1 MESNPNNTVQ
11 EPVVLSMDEER
22 HKKEASSA
30 MVLGIVG
37 DVLVVPHSRHRG
49 AGALHHRAHQGKP

>member
-30 MVLGIVG
+30 MELGHAVG
-37 DVLVVPHSRHRG
+37 RIGCFTARG
-49 AGALHHRAHQGKP
+49 CSGAPLSSN

>member
-37 DVLVVPHSRHRG
+37 DVLV
-49 AGALHHRAHQGKP
+49 